1 MVINWPPG
9 AIILHIPHASTVLPS
24 EVNFLLGYEAL
35 AYEVDAMTDHHTD
48 RLFDLPEARRCVFPV
63 SRLVVD
69 PERFIQDPMESVGM
83 GVVYTRTADGVALR
97 AISDVDRLSLIN
109 TYYNPH
115 HAALTRMVDEHLE
128 QHGQC
133 LIIDCHS
140 FPAQPL
146 PYEKDHHRPDICI
159 GTDPFHTDQALIR
172 TMVETFETLGYA
184 VAVNS
189 PFSGTIVPLKH
200 YHKDQRVASVM
211 IEVNRS
217 LYANPTD
224 FSILQSVLT
233 TVMNKAAGLATDKHR
248 SATGEDQIDFSEL
261 EEIIRLAFREQA
273 NHPQGLNS
281 SHTHGTLYPAGDPR
295 NNDTFLKDEV
305 QADPVI
311 GTSKPLRVGSR
322 RNWI

>member
-1 MVINWPPG
+1 MINWPTD
-9 AIILHIPHASTVLPS
+9 AIIMHIPHASTVLPS
-24 EVNFLLGYEAL
+24 EVEFLLGQEEL
-35 AYEVDAMTDHHTD
+35 AYEVDTMTDHHTD
-48 RLFDLPEARRCVFPV
+48 RLFDLPRARRCVFPV

-69 PERFIQDPMESVGM
+69 PERFIDDPMECFGM
-83 GVVYTRTADGVALR
+83 GVVYTHAANGEALR
-97 AISDVDRLSLIN
+97 AISEIDRLGFIN
-109 TYYNPH
+109 TYYHPH
-115 HAALTRMVDEHLE
+115 HARLTSMVDYCLE
-128 QHGQC
+128 QNGRC

-224 FSILQSVLT
+224 FSILKSVLT
-233 TVMNKAAGLATDKHR
+233 TVMNKASGLATDKHK
-248 SATGEDQIDFSEL
+248 SATGEDQNDFSEF

-295 NNDTFLKDEV
+295 NDVTLLKDE
-305 QADPVI
+305 APTDPVG

>member
-1 MVINWPPG
+1 MMTNHV
-9 AIILHIPHASTVLPS
+9 ILHIPHSSTCIPDVCQFELS
-24 EVNFLLGYEAL
+24 QFELSQEVEKL
-35 AYEVDAMTDHHTD
+35 TDHHTET
-48 RLFDLPEARRCVFPV
+48 LFNCEGAAKLVFPV
-63 SRLVVD
+63 NRLVVD
-69 PERFIQDPMESVGM
+69 PERFLEDPMESVGM
-83 GVVYTRTADGVALR
+83 GVVYTHTSDGKPLRHILDADKQALID
-97 AISDVDRLSLIN
+97 A
-109 TYYNPH
+109 YYHPH
-115 HAALTRMVDEHLE
+115 HERLTSMVDDCIN
-128 QHGQC
+128 QNGAC

-159 GTDPFHTDQALIR
+159 GTDPFHTGQTLIR

-233 TVMNKAAGLATDKHR
+233 TVINRAAGLATDKHR
-248 SATGEDQIDFSEL
+248 SATGEDQNDFSEL

-273 NHPQGLNS
+273 NHPQGLNA

-295 NNDTFLKDEV
+295 NDVTLLKDE
-305 QADPVI
+305 APTDPVG